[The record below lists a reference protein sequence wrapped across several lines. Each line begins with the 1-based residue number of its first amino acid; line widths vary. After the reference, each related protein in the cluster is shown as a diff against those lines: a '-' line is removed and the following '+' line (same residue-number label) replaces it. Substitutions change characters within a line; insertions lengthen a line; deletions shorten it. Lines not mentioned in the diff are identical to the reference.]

1 MLEEIKEEK
10 TKATEEKKPDNAP
23 QTQGEL
29 INDQQKP
36 AEDDQQTPNQQKDES
51 NKQGDKEESKKAG
64 EAKSKNSKIEKDDIR
79 IKKRSVLSNFGLGQE
94 RDYFME
100 NLSMLLASG
109 MNIISALDAVKG
121 GVRSKVMKQIID
133 QLKVEI
139 DDGSPIWKALDNTS
153 LISNHS
159 VALIKIGEESG
170 RLPANIKVISIQTQK
185 ERLFRSKL
193 FSALLYPVAVLCLTF
208 VIGVGI
214 AWFILPKLS
223 TVFASMRLKLPITTK
238 LLISMGTFLG
248 KNGLIVIPSFI
259 VLILILSYFLFVFK
273 KTKFIGQKIIFVIP
287 GVKGLIQQIELSK
300 FGYTLGNLLDAGMPL
315 VDALDS
321 LREISSFLEYQKFYV
336 FLRNMVEEGNSFQ
349 KCFEMYENTEKLVPF
364 PIQQMIV
371 TSEQSGSLKESLL
384 SIGEIFEEKT
394 DISTKNLAVIL
405 EPILLVVIWLVVAF
419 VALSVMMPIYS
430 LVGSFS
436 AGS

>member
-1 MLEEIKEEK
+1 MLEEIKEEEKPKENNPETAHQDQDELK
-10 TKATEEKKPDNAP
+10 TNQEDTAQDNKQVPDR
-23 QTQGEL
+23 
-29 INDQQKP
+29 
-36 AEDDQQTPNQQKDES
+36 QKDGGNNQD
-51 NKQGDKEESKKAG
+51 NKEPKKTERTNSKD
-64 EAKSKNSKIEKDDIR
+64 SKIEKDDIR

-109 MNIISALDAVKG
+109 MNIIAALDAVKG

-259 VLILILSYFLFVFK
+259 AFVLIISYFLFVFK

-349 KCFEMYENTEKLVPF
+349 KCFEMYENTERLVPF

-371 TSEQSGSLKESLL
+371 TSEQSGSLKDSLL